1 MTFEVRRGCR
11 SEVVR
16 TARAG
21 VVGADFEEFYVRLY
35 PRLWAYLTRTT
46 RERALAEEL
55 TQESFVRLL
64 ASRGAVLSE
73 DARRAYLFR
82 IAENLARD
90 AARRRVR
97 ERTSSLEGVRD
108 PPAPPPQDPIGR
120 RAAKALAALS
130 ERDRKLLW
138 LAHVEDWKHSEIAGV
153 LGLATG
159 SVRVLLHRARRRFQQ
174 LLDQQLPE
182 KKEIP

>member
-1 MTFEVRRGCR
+1 VRRGWRCK
-11 SEVVR
+11 VLR
-16 TARAG
+16 TGRTGA
-21 VVGADFEEFYVRLY
+21 VGADFEEFYVCLY

-64 ASRGAVLSE
+64 ASRGAFLSE

-90 AARRRVR
+90 AGRRRVR
-97 ERTSSLEGVRD
+97 ERTTSLEVVRD
-108 PPAPPPQDPIGR
+108 PPAPPPQDPISR
-120 RAAKALAALS
+120 RAAEALAALG

-153 LGLATG
+153 FGLATG
-159 SVRVLLHRARRRFQQ
+159 SVRVLLHRARRRLQK
-174 LLDQQLPE
+174 LLE